1 MSNENR
7 NDLDDFGKLL
17 DVIATPFD
25 KNLADELSNILN
37 NMTNGQKFLL
47 KIERII
53 SNQERNSAKLDEIS
67 QSLKNL
73 EESVNESR
81 DMVEKR
87 ILDQYKIIDGKHDEF
102 KQWVSNSVWWFIWI
116 IGLCYGIWHYFIR

>member
-17 DVIATPFD
+17 DTIATPFD
-25 KNLADELSNILN
+25 KNLADELSKILN
-37 NMTNGQKFLL
+37 NMTNGEKFLL

-53 SNQERNSAKLDEIS
+53 SNQERNSAQLDEIS
-67 QSLKNL
+67 QSLKDL
-73 EESVNESR
+73 EKSVNESR
-81 DMVEKR
+81 DMIENR

>member
-17 DVIATPFD
+17 DTIATPFD

-37 NMTNGQKFLL
+37 NMTNGEKFLL

-53 SNQERNSAKLDEIS
+53 SNQERSLLRIDQIETHLKELEKSMEEAHEKMNKKLS
-67 QSLKNL
+67 
-73 EESVNESR
+73 
-81 DMVEKR
+81 
-87 ILDQYKIIDGKHDEF
+87 DQYKIIHGKHDEF
-102 KQWVSNSVWWFIWI
+102 KQWVSNSVWLFIWFI
-116 IGLCYGIWHYFIR
+116 GGCYGIWHYFIR